1 MSPSSTIYLSPR
13 IDFIALDIIC
23 CAATLVVGAAFVIP
37 CARLCVDSARL
48 VPGVKFTEETGMK
61 LDQPVVWNTLCRL
74 TTIARVDKFTTVVIN
89 LLKSSLFYIIQYYYI
104 SNNNDIYVCISIS

>member
-1 MSPSSTIYLSPR
+1 VSPSSTIYLSPG

-23 CAATLVVGAAFVIP
+23 CAATLVVGTAFVIP

-74 TTIARVDKFTTVVIN
+74 TTIARVDKFTAVVIN
-89 LLKSSLFYIIQYYYI
+89 WLVFTVMYY
-104 SNNNDIYVCISIS
+104 SHSILHI